1 MRVRVEDMLKLK
13 MLEGTVL
20 LGGKEWVSNEI
31 EGITIIEAPD
41 IVKFIKGGEVLLT
54 GLYAFMNC
62 TMDEFKSYIDV
73 LDEKKI
79 CAMGI
84 KRGRN
89 IDCEEEKIKYLV
101 DFAERNHFPIF
112 EVPFKVSFI
121 EVMNAVMERLT
132 NEEVMQL
139 KYFKTTHD
147 NFSAL
152 SFPFDSTKNGVGV
165 ILDVLSKL
173 INNPVSLFSQ
183 NMTMMDTT
191 DPSIQ
196 TFQMSEKANKFSPGF
211 YSTYTYLKQKA
222 TIGVN
227 SQEEYNQYLV
237 HLKIMYNSKVYLV
250 VTETEKE
257 LGDMDFIAIEN
268 ACTALKHELFR
279 RHSIEM
285 MEKKY
290 ESDILNDILYGKIQS
305 PHELK
310 KNAKMIGLDSDASYF
325 VLVCALEKEG
335 TGKLEEHS
343 EKIRC
348 SNILYDAVLNYFPKT
363 KTQNEINKII
373 MIQPVST
380 DYDDIKLRDK
390 IKESIK
396 KIQSKINTKDTGL
409 KLLVGVGKE
418 AKGIENIPES
428 LRQAMD
434 SLGFVKVLGQKVGD
448 SEAVAMFYDELGI
461 FEFLCRVKDVDQL
474 EKYIPQSL
482 QRLISY
488 KRPQKEYLLDT
499 LKIYLDHNQNL
510 AKTAQDLYIHYKT
523 ASYRVERIAEITG
536 IDFDNPNE
544 VLAVRIGLIV
554 YKTIKNFKQY

>member
-1 MRVRVEDMLKLK
+1 MRVRVDEMLALKTLEDV
-13 MLEGTVL
+13 VL
-20 LGGKEWVSNEI
+20 LGGKDWVSNEI

-41 IVKFIKGGEVLLT
+41 IVQFLKGGEVLLT

-62 TMDEFKSYIDV
+62 TMEEFKGYIDV
-73 LDEKKI
+73 LAEKKI

-89 IDCEEEKIKYLV
+89 IDCEEEKIKYLI
-101 DFAERNHFPIF
+101 DFAEANHFPIF
-112 EVPFKVSFI
+112 EIPFNLSFREI
-121 EVMNAVMERLT
+121 MNLIMERLS

-183 NMTMMDTT
+183 NMTLMNTT
-191 DPSIQ
+191 DPNIQ

-222 TIGVN
+222 TVCAN
-227 SQEEYNQYLV
+227 TAEEYNQYLV

-257 LGDMDFIAIEN
+257 LSDMDFIAIEN

-290 ESDILNDILYGKIQS
+290 ESDILNDVLYGKIQS

-310 KNAKMIGLDSDASYF
+310 KNAKIIGLDSEAAYYL
-325 VLVCALEKEG
+325 LVCSLEKEG
-335 TGKLEEHS
+335 SGKMDDHS
-343 EKIRC
+343 ERIRC
-348 SNILYDAVLNYFPKT
+348 SNILYDAILNYFPKT

-373 MIQPVST
+373 MIQPIGVET
-380 DYDDIKLRDK
+380 DELKLKAK
-390 IKESIK
+390 IKDNIK
-396 KIQSKINTKDTGL
+396 KIQNKINTKDPSL
-409 KLLVGVGKE
+409 KLVAGIGKE
-418 AKGIENIPES
+418 ATGIENIPES
-428 LRQAMD
+428 LKQAMD
-434 SLGFVKVLGQKVGD
+434 ALGFVNVLGQKIED
-448 SEAVAMFYDELGI
+448 SDATVLFYDELGI
-461 FEFLCRVKDVDQL
+461 FEFLCGVKDENQL
-474 EKYIPQSL
+474 NKYIPLSL
-482 QRLISY
+482 KRLITY
-488 KRPQKEYLLDT
+488 KRPQKEDLLET
-499 LKIYLDHNQNL
+499 LRIYLDHNQNL
-510 AKTAQDLYIHYKT
+510 ARTAQDLYIHYKT

-536 IDFDNPNE
+536 IDFANANE
-544 VLAVRIGLIV
+544 VLSVRIGLIV
-554 YKTIKNFKQY
+554 YKMIKNLKQ